1 MTAAA
6 LPFTPL
12 TRALPDL
19 GWWTAYF
26 RDAEIPVLAETATEL
41 ELLRANEDAVDANL
55 LGEMI
60 ARDPLMTLKVMAHVA
75 SNRPSSRLT
84 DAETV
89 TAALVLTGITPFF
102 RDFGPQPTVE
112 ERFADQ
118 PEALD
123 GLYRVI
129 KRAERAANFA
139 MGFALMRM
147 DHDAPVIY
155 SAALLHDFA
164 EMLLWCHA
172 PALALDIQARQRAD
186 STLRSAVAQ
195 REVLNI
201 KLTDLEHSLMQAWH
215 LPELLVRITDDRPS
229 TNPQVLTVKLAI
241 QLARHT
247 ANGWD
252 NAAVPDDVKEISQL
266 LNMAEGPTLATLLEM
281 E

>member
-1 MTAAA
+1 MTAA

-19 GWWTAYF
+19 SWWTAYF

-41 ELLRANEDAVDANL
+41 ELLRANEDAVDANM

-75 SNRPSSRLT
+75 SNRPSSRVT

-102 RDFGPQPTVE
+102 RDFGLQPTVE
-112 ERFADQ
+112 ARFADH

-123 GLYRVI
+123 GLYQVI
-129 KRAERAANFA
+129 RRAERAANFA

-155 SAALLHDFA
+155 SAALLNDFA

-186 STLRSAVAQ
+186 STLRSAVVQ
-195 REVLNI
+195 RDVLNI
-201 KLTDLEHSLMQAWH
+201 KLTDLEHSLMQTWR

-247 ANGWD
+247 AKGWD
-252 NAAVPDDVKEISQL
+252 NAAVPDDVKAISQL
-266 LNMAEGPTLATLLEM
+266 LNMAEAPTLATLMEM

>member
-1 MTAAA
+1 MPSD

-19 GWWTAYF
+19 NWWTSYF
-26 RDAEIPVLAETATEL
+26 RGEDIPILAETAEAL
-41 ELLRANEDAVDANL
+41 ELLRLNEDATDANM

-60 ARDPLMTLKVMAHVA
+60 AADPLMTLKVLAYVA
-75 SNRPSSRLT
+75 NNRPARLIT

-89 TAALVLTGITPFF
+89 TSALVLMGITPFF
-102 RDFGPQPTVE
+102 RAFGPQPTVE
-112 ERFADQ
+112 QRLAGH
-118 PEALD
+118 PEALA
-123 GLYRVI
+123 GLYQVI
-129 KRAERAANFA
+129 RRAERAANFA
-139 MGFALMRM
+139 LGFALLRM

-172 PALALDIQARQRAD
+172 PALALDIQQRQQAD
-186 STLRSAVAQ
+186 STLRSAVVQ

-201 KLTDLEHSLMQAWH
+201 KLTDLEQSLMQAWR
-215 LPELLVRITDDRPS
+215 LPELLLRITDDRPT
-229 TNPQVLTVKLAI
+229 TNHQVLTVKLAI

-266 LNMAEGPTLATLLEM
+266 INMAEGPTLATLREM

>member
-1 MTAAA
+1 MTAA

-19 GWWTAYF
+19 NWWTAYF
-26 RDAEIPVLAETATEL
+26 RDAEIPVLAETAIEL
-41 ELLRANEDAVDANL
+41 EALRANEDAVDANL

-75 SNRPSSRLT
+75 SNRPSSRVT

-102 RDFGPQPTVE
+102 RDFGPQPRVE

-123 GLYRVI
+123 GLYQVI

-195 REVLNI
+195 RDVLNI

-215 LPELLVRITDDRPS
+215 LPELLVRITDDRPT